1 MRKTVKLRY
10 SDTIDHKEYEAKM
23 QKLMDNYI
31 SAEEVIRIT
40 NPVDILNT
48 KAFEEEIERLG
59 SKRAKADAIRTRLTK
74 SVHAKWDEN
83 PSYYKKFS
91 ERIQEAIQ
99 EYRDKRISEAE
110 YLNRMKDIMKD
121 YQSGQTTEQYPN
133 VIKENRNAQAFYGVT
148 KDILSETKETAAS
161 YDTNTLGEL
170 ASEMDNIIREH
181 QKVDWHDNL
190 EIHNRIAQELDDL
203 LFDFKEKHNI
213 DIDFDTIDKI
223 IEQIKTVALRRY

>member
-1 MRKTVKLRY
+1 
-10 SDTIDHKEYEAKM
+10 
-23 QKLMDNYI
+23 MDNYI
-31 SAEEVIRIT
+31 AAEEVIRIT
-40 NPVDILNT
+40 NPVDILNA
-48 KAFEEEIERLG
+48 KAFEEELERLQ

-99 EYRDKRISEAE
+99 EYKDKRISEAE
-110 YLNRMKDIMKD
+110 YLNRMKDIMND
-121 YQSGQTTEQYPN
+121 YRRGESSERYPE
-133 VIKENRNAQAFYGVT
+133 VIKENWNAQAFYGVT

-161 YDTNTLGEL
+161 YDTNTLGDL
-170 ASEMDNIIREH
+170 ALKIDEIIKKH
-181 QKVDWHDNL
+181 QKVDWHDNV

-203 LFDFKEKHNI
+203 LFDFKEKQNLE
-213 DIDFDTIDKI
+213 IDFDTIDKI